1 MKLRITTL
9 VLISIMLG
17 QIYSQKV
24 TETFLS
30 NGNVYVQYG
39 KEYFHQITKLKLDS
53 LPILSRNHKY
63 LIYLRKRQ
71 QQEIYLTQIIRYD
84 LNTSTE
90 KTLIQSAEDHP
101 EVSTPI
107 SYADSR
113 DYPFSCLGGIE
124 NIKLSPDNER
134 IYFETSAWVVAGAVH
149 YYDISTG
156 KIYFFHSGSLNKIY
170 PNGTVSIQMTDIA
183 TDKKGNSGRY
193 WQDWLY
199 DKNGVKIKALS
210 KKQY

>member
-9 VLISIMLG
+9 FLICLISRSLV
-17 QIYSQKV
+17 SQNS
-24 TETFLS
+24 TETYVRK
-30 NGNVYVQYG
+30 GNVYV
-39 KEYFHQITKLKLDS
+39 KTVTKITQLGLDTLAVLTKDKQS
-53 LPILSRNHKY
+53 I
-63 LIYLRKRQ
+63 IYLRHLQ

-84 LNTSTE
+84 LKSSTE
-90 KTLIQSAEDHP
+90 KILIQSAEDHP

-113 DYPFSCLGGIE
+113 EYPFSCLGGIE
-124 NIKLSPDNER
+124 NIKLSPDNDR

-156 KIYFFHSGSLNKIY
+156 KIYFFHSGSLNKVY

-193 WQDWLY
+193 LQDWLY

>member
-17 QIYSQKV
+17 QIYSQKE

-39 KEYFHQITKLKLDS
+39 KEYFHQITKLKLDT
-53 LPILSRNHKY
+53 LPILSKNHTF
-63 LIYLRKRQ
+63 LIYLRHRQ
-71 QQEIYLTQIIRYD
+71 QQEIYVTQIVRYD
-84 LNTSTE
+84 LKSSTE
-90 KTLIQSAEDHP
+90 KILIQSAEDHP

-113 DYPFSCLGGIE
+113 EYPFSCLGGIE

-149 YYDISTG
+149 YYNISTG
-156 KIYFFHSGSLNKIY
+156 EIQFFHSGELKKVY
-170 PNGTVSIQMTDIA
+170 TNGNVCIQTTDIEYS
-183 TDKKGNSGRY
+183 KNGNSCRY
-193 WQDWLY
+193 FQDILY
-199 DKNGVKIKALS
+199 DMHGKRIKALR
-210 KKQY
+210 KRLY